1 MPPTQASSWFS
12 SGGVC
17 MPPASPCVRVR
28 NDPGEMPHWRRVEL
42 PTAILPLKRI
52 WIKLRGSVV
61 LSEMAWLRSVTE
73 HVGGTLI
80 VIVCPSNS
88 LTRIWISSPATVA
101 FSREGL
107 AGEAEQAL
115 MPCLFV
121 RRRISSSCKLRSREA
136 DAWSELRPYSRSSVR

>member
-17 MPPASPCVRVR
+17 IPPGSPCVRVR

-42 PTAILPLKRI
+42 PAGILPLKRI
-52 WIKLRGSVV
+52 WIKLRGSLV
-61 LSEMAWLRSVTE
+61 LSEMAWLRSVME

-80 VIVCPSNS
+80 VMVCPSNS
-88 LTRIWISSPATVA
+88 LTRIWISSSTTVV

-107 AGEAEQAL
+107 FGEPEQAL
-115 MPCLFV
+115 MPYSFF
-121 RRRISSSCKLRSREA
+121 RRSKSSSCKLRSREA